1 MPISYDPNA
10 PYLATAFRLRYTVVP
25 TVLARYEFWGFM
37 CLHLAVGVA
46 YRMGYL
52 EGAKEENN
60 LLYLNWNDMKVISA
74 ITTFFEVFYTNQSFG
89 RYKKL
94 YMEIRKMLGA
104 LCDFCFELRLYIS
117 DVSHQHTRLASR
129 YFLASVILFVY
140 EMNGEVTEKQWS
152 ELLRQGL
159 VMPQERSY
167 LDKFHKRQRSL
178 LMLHWSAKVTAG
190 GHSLTKG
197 TKTPNNVLKAM
208 IMKLVSVRMLQQG
221 IVDALSLPMP
231 FQYFHLLNMMIVV
244 NLLLWAY
251 AFGVTDSV
259 FAPVVY
265 FFCALIFM
273 GMMELANQL
282 SDPFGD
288 DDVDFP
294 LNDWISEFIETCVS
308 VLEYRYPGEENCW
321 RAALKMEK
329 PLEGG
334 ERYVAL
340 KADITSK
347 RSNNSCCACCG
358 PGDDLEAT

>member
-1 MPISYDPNA
+1 
-10 PYLATAFRLRYTVVP
+10 
-25 TVLARYEFWGFM
+25 
-37 CLHLAVGVA
+37 
-46 YRMGYL
+46 
-52 EGAKEENN
+52 
-60 LLYLNWNDMKVISA
+60 VISA
-74 ITTFFEVFYTNQSFG
+74 ITTFFEVFYTNQSFN

-94 YMEIRKMLGA
+94 YEEIRKMLGA

-140 EMNGEVTEKQWS
+140 EMNGEVSEKQWG
-152 ELLRQGL
+152 ELQRQGL

-167 LDKFHKRQRSL
+167 LEKFHKRQRSL
-178 LMLHWSAKVTAG
+178 LMLHWAAKVTHE
-190 GHSLTKG
+190 GHTLTKG

-208 IMKLVSVRMLQQG
+208 ISKLVSVRMLQQG
-221 IVDALSLPMP
+221 IVDSLSLPMP
-231 FQYFHLLNMMIVV
+231 FQYFHLLNLMIVV

-251 AFGVTDSV
+251 AMGITDSF

-265 FFCALIFM
+265 FFCSLIFM

-308 VLEYRYPGEENCW
+308 VLEYKYPGEENCW
-321 RAALKMEK
+321 KAALKLEK

-334 ERYVAL
+334 ERNVNILMDSQTTA
-340 KADITSK
+340 
-347 RSNNSCCACCG
+347 RSEDGCFGCCG
-358 PGDDLEAT
+358 PSSSAHTQLMESA